1 MSHKEIN
8 YPGMVGTLQAVA
20 NALIEAAKDVQSANP
35 AIRSAALNRLEWA
48 TDKAEQVEAD
58 YQAQVSANTAYWD
71 EERATREARE
81 AKA

>member
-8 YPGMVGTLQAVA
+8 YPGMVGTLQAIA
-20 NALIEAAKDVQSANP
+20 SALIEAARDVQSANP

-71 EERATREARE
+71 EKRAARE
-81 AKA
+81 AQA

>member
-8 YPGMVGTLQAVA
+8 YPRMVGTLQAVA

-35 AIRSAALNRLEWA
+35 AIRSSALNRLEWA

-58 YQAQVSANTAYWD
+58 YQAQVSANSAYWD
-71 EERATREARE
+71 KRREARE